1 MKCITFQKPN
11 IYHFFFLGYFI
22 AMFSKEYLSY
32 YLVENNKYK
41 SGQLYGMYIY
51 ILSHLLSFIPYF
63 ISKYLSKRKIRVDDI
78 SNDDK
83 TNNDLIKKYEG
94 KYLYKQILIV
104 SFFGFF
110 SEAIFYIFY
119 LINNNYTSVNSY
131 SLGIYLILNTVV
143 IYLVSYF
150 VLKTYFYK
158 HHYLSLF
165 INSICFLVSILAD
178 IITIINLKIK
188 EINYYIY
195 IIITIIR
202 LILLCFL
209 SCFSKKVLESAFL
222 SPYSIIAFRSIYE
235 TVYLVLFS
243 IPLIFI
249 NIKEYNNN
257 EDIIFKSFKQYLKGI
272 KILYSILLLIDDYLL
287 DLFTMF
293 IIYKFSPSHLTLAMI
308 LESFVN
314 LLYYIIRNNI
324 KKKKVFWSDYV
335 NFGLCLLLF
344 IGSMIHNE
352 IFITNKFG
360 LNTKTQLYLNN
371 EFNGEVSTIDDL
383 SNKSND
389 DEQKDKKEMVLIGS
403 NYIIEI

>member
-63 ISKYLSKRKIRVDDI
+63 ISKYLSKRKIKVDEI
-78 SNDDK
+78 NNDDK
-83 TNNDLIKKYEG
+83 TNNDIIKKYEG
-94 KYLYKQILIV
+94 KYLYKQIFIV
-104 SFFGFF
+104 SLFGFF

-165 INSICFLVSILAD
+165 INSICFLVSIVAD

-188 EINYYIY
+188 ENNYYIY
-195 IIITIIR
+195 IIITIVR
-202 LILLCFL
+202 LIFYV
-209 SCFSKKVLESAFL
+209 F
-222 SPYSIIAFRSIYE
+222 
-235 TVYLVLFS
+235 YLVF
-243 IPLIFI
+243 
-249 NIKEYNNN
+249 
-257 EDIIFKSFKQYLKGI
+257 LK
-272 KILYSILLLIDDYLL
+272 KY
-287 DLFTMF
+287 
-293 IIYKFSPSHLTLAMI
+293 
-308 LESFVN
+308 
-314 LLYYIIRNNI
+314 
-324 KKKKVFWSDYV
+324 
-335 NFGLCLLLF
+335 
-344 IGSMIHNE
+344 
-352 IFITNKFG
+352 
-360 LNTKTQLYLNN
+360 
-371 EFNGEVSTIDDL
+371 
-383 SNKSND
+383 
-389 DEQKDKKEMVLIGS
+389 
-403 NYIIEI
+403 